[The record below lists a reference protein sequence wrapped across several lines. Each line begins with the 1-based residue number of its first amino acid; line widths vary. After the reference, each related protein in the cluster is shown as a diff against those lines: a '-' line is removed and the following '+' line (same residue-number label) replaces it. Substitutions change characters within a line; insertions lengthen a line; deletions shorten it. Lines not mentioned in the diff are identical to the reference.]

1 MKPNFFSL
9 NYKKKPTKIK
19 KETSIYTVHWKI
31 SLFQKKS
38 SERGEHGVAE
48 QAIFSETP
56 NNDTFQFS
64 KASNKESESEDS
76 TDDGESRHHQ
86 CFLLVS
92 SNLLWTKQKP
102 LKNLLKNWNA
112 SA

>member
-31 SLFQKKS
+31 SLLQKKS
-38 SERGEHGVAE
+38 SERGEHGVAK

-56 NNDTFQFS
+56 NNDAFQF
-64 KASNKESESEDS
+64 
-76 TDDGESRHHQ
+76 
-86 CFLLVS
+86 
-92 SNLLWTKQKP
+92 
-102 LKNLLKNWNA
+102 
-112 SA
+112 